1 MLRAN
6 ILAGDSPMH
15 EQTSTPDN
23 TSFSI
28 VKHGWFIALVA
39 FAIFKSYGDI
49 TGLRTGIPATGY
61 AVIGAALAGHYLFHK
76 RPGLSLAEQYIALAG
91 VTALLALPV
100 MIAQQ
105 MMR

>member
-6 ILAGDSPMH
+6 ILAGDRPMH
-15 EQTSTPDN
+15 EQASTPDN
-23 TSFSI
+23 HVFSI
-28 VKHGWFIALVA
+28 VKHGWFIVLIA
-39 FAIFKSYGDI
+39 FAIFKAYGDI

-61 AVIGAALAGHYLFHK
+61 AIIGAALAGHYLFLK

-105 MMR
+105 IIR